1 MRHGSD
7 GEARAAADNPGRR
20 ELRLVGRCLD
30 LVHSRCKGK
39 TMTLMQALKVWWGYS
54 WRAGILVIPLWTIST
69 VWSVMGMVSAVKDI
83 QFPGC
88 NLENLDVGQ
97 LAGQLS
103 RAFSGGLSLSILFMV
118 LTTAVQVF
126 AMRWTLNSRWSDF
139 QLKAVPPDASVGAGS
154 RPVQ

>member
-1 MRHGSD
+1 
-7 GEARAAADNPGRR
+7 
-20 ELRLVGRCLD
+20 
-30 LVHSRCKGK
+30 
-39 TMTLMQALKVWWGYS
+39 MTLMQALKVWWGYS